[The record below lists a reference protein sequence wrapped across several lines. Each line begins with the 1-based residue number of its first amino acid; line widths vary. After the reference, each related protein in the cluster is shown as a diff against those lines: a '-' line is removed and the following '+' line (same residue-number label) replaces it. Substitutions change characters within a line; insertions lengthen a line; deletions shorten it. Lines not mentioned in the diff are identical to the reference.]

1 MIGHLWLEFRET
13 LIEVKKDGAV
23 YFYNILDAS
32 HFFNSSTLAKGVT
45 ENRLV
50 AAVPGFLTAIGVIGT
65 FVGLQLG
72 LSELDI
78 SSKVSVEE
86 MKLGVTSV
94 IDGAKIAFLTSVWGV
109 SLSVV
114 FNFFEKFL
122 EQSIRA
128 KIVTLQ
134 VRIDKIFL
142 RFSAESQLQNIAD
155 SSSQSK
161 ESLQGLAE
169 RIGEKMQESLLQ
181 ATQGIE
187 QGLQNSLN
195 KIMAPAID
203 KLVNETSEGSQKV
216 LGSLLGKFMDGFGQQ
231 GVEQRESMEAFVRKI
246 EVSQDASTEREKEL
260 ISTISTQVSQ
270 LVDQSNEQRRILTEF
285 VDDQITRMGDQIDKR
300 EVASTEREKE
310 LISTISIQVSQ
321 LLNQSNEQGRVLT
334 KFVDEQITRMGDQID
349 KREVASTEREKEL
362 ISTISIQVA
371 QLLNQSNEQGR
382 VLTKFV
388 DEQITR
394 MGDQIDKREVAS
406 TAREEELISTI
417 SSQVNQLVSQSNE
430 QGRMQTTFVDEQI
443 TRMGDQI
450 DKREVAS
457 TAREEELTSTIS
469 SQVNQ
474 LVSQSNEQGRMQTTF
489 LDEQI
494 TRMGDQIDKREV
506 ASTAREEELISTISS
521 QVNQLVS
528 QSNEQG
534 RVLTKFV
541 DEQITR
547 MGDQIDKREVA
558 STAREEELISTIS
571 SQVNQLVSQSN
582 EQGRMQTTFLD
593 EQITRMG
600 DQIDKREVVS
610 AKREALLNEAI
621 TQQAAAI
628 SQSAT
633 GLISNAEESINMH
646 RQASEQILQ
655 QGKALQQNVESSAH
669 ASVLAT
675 QGMKKTSEELR
686 LTADR
691 LNAFGSHIREAGNK
705 LSGAITHAVESTKDL
720 ANQNQNSSERM
731 DKLRGQLLA
740 DIEKFGYLSDKINQM
755 ILTAGQTFS
764 DLKGS
769 QSEFQAELKRNVSDL
784 SNEISQLISE
794 YAKQANSQTAEHLKV
809 WAGSTTQYTEQMN
822 NAARALASVVD
833 EIQDKSAS

>member
-1 MIGHLWLEFRET
+1 MENTLNFHWLWPGIDNFVFPPEIPIQLSAFFVGLLLIVTIAFLAKSLFSYFRASLRVSWLKKRLAGLKSDTVTNKMGDLEDAAKTKKDLIGHLWLEFRET

-260 ISTISTQVSQ
+260 ISTISSQVSQ

-300 EVASTEREKE
+300 EVASAEREKE
-310 LISTISIQVSQ
+310 LISMISLQVSQ
-321 LLNQSNEQGRVLT
+321 LLNQSDEQGRVLT

-388 DEQITR
+388 
-394 MGDQIDKREVAS
+394 
-406 TAREEELISTI
+406 
-417 SSQVNQLVSQSNE
+417 
-430 QGRMQTTFVDEQI
+430 
-443 TRMGDQI
+443 
-450 DKREVAS
+450 
-457 TAREEELTSTIS
+457 
-469 SQVNQ
+469 
-474 LVSQSNEQGRMQTTF
+474 
-489 LDEQI
+489 DEQI

-740 DIEKFGYLSDKINQM
+740 DIDKFGYLSDKINQM

>member
-1 MIGHLWLEFRET
+1 MENTLNFHWLWPGIDNFVFPPEIPIQLSAFFVGLLLIVTIAFLAKSLFSYFRASLRVSWLKKRLAGLKSDTVTNKMGDLEDAAKKKKDLIGHLWLEFRET

-285 VDDQITRMGDQIDKR
+285 VDEQITRMGDQIDKITRMR
-300 EVASTEREKE
+300 EVASAEREKE
-310 LISTISIQVSQ
+310 LISTISIQVAQ

-430 QGRMQTTFVDEQI
+430 QGRMLTTFVDEQI
-443 TRMGDQI
+443 TRM
-450 DKREVAS
+450 A
-457 TAREEELTSTIS
+457 
-469 SQVNQ
+469 
-474 LVSQSNEQGRMQTTF
+474 
-489 LDEQI
+489 
-494 TRMGDQIDKREV
+494 
-506 ASTAREEELISTISS
+506 
-521 QVNQLVS
+521 
-528 QSNEQG
+528 
-534 RVLTKFV
+534 
-541 DEQITR
+541 
-547 MGDQIDKREVA
+547 
-558 STAREEELISTIS
+558 
-571 SQVNQLVSQSN
+571 
-582 EQGRMQTTFLD
+582 
-593 EQITRMG
+593 

-610 AKREALLNEAI
+610 AKRETLLNEAI

-655 QGKALQQNVESSAH
+655 QGKVLQQGVESSAH

-686 LTADR
+686 LIADS

-720 ANQNQNSSERM
+720 ANQNQSSSERM

-740 DIEKFGYLSDKINQM
+740 DIEKFGHLSDKINQM

>member
-1 MIGHLWLEFRET
+1 MENTLNFHWLWPGIDNFVFPPEVPIQLSAFFVGLLLIVTIAFLAKSLFSYFRASLRVSWLKKRLAGLKSDTVTNKMGDLEDAAKKKKDLIGHLWLEFTET
-13 LIEVKKDGAV
+13 LVEVKKRESV
-23 YFYNILDAS
+23 HLYNILDAS

-109 SLSVV
+109 SLSVI
-114 FNFFEKFL
+114 FNFIEKLL
-122 EQSIRA
+122 EQRIRA

-134 VRIDKIFL
+134 VRVDKIFL

-285 VDDQITRMGDQIDKR
+285 VDEQITRMGDQIDKREVASAEREKELISMISLQVSQLLNQSDEQGRVLTKFVDEQITRMGDQIDKR

-310 LISTISIQVSQ
+310 LISTISIQVDQ

-430 QGRMQTTFVDEQI
+430 QGRMLTTFV
-443 TRMGDQI
+443 
-450 DKREVAS
+450 
-457 TAREEELTSTIS
+457 
-469 SQVNQ
+469 
-474 LVSQSNEQGRMQTTF
+474 
-489 LDEQI
+489 
-494 TRMGDQIDKREV
+494 
-506 ASTAREEELISTISS
+506 
-521 QVNQLVS
+521 
-528 QSNEQG
+528 
-534 RVLTKFV
+534 
-541 DEQITR
+541 
-547 MGDQIDKREVA
+547 
-558 STAREEELISTIS
+558 
-571 SQVNQLVSQSN
+571 
-582 EQGRMQTTFLD
+582 D

-610 AKREALLNEAI
+610 AKRETLLNEAI

-740 DIEKFGYLSDKINQM
+740 DIEKFGHLSDKINQM